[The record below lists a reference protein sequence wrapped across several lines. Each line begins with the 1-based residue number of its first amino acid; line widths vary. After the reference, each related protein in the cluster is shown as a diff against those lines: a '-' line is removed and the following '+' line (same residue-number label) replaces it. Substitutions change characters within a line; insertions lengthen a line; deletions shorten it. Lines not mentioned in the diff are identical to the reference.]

1 VSIHH
6 SHLWNQG
13 PFHPLTIPLRK
24 KGGRDNTGRI
34 SVRSIGGGHKRRLR
48 TVDFWRFYPGIHDV
62 IRIEYDP
69 GRSGHIALIRRRQ
82 GTDGLTAEEL
92 AEIEAVKAEEDQ
104 FRVPREAQLTVKS
117 GWSYILAP
125 DGLRAGDTVQS
136 FRRGIPDGFVEGWK
150 NNPAPGEE
158 ISPRALGLLRTK
170 TLKPGNVLPLYLVPP
185 GQAIHNIAFAA
196 GGKMQAAR
204 SAGCSASVVAHHDA
218 GGEALG
224 GLNVLNMGSQYDAQG
239 RMGKQMGHVLVKMS
253 SGEVRKL
260 SPGAVA
266 TIGTVSKCV
275 TNATLGE
282 SKLTR

>member
-1 VSIHH
+1 MSIHH
-6 SHLWNQG
+6 AHLWNQG

-34 SVRSIGGGHKRRLR
+34 AVRNIGGGHKRRLR

-92 AEIEAVKAEEDQ
+92 AEIEAVKAEEDK

-150 NNPAPGEE
+150 NDPAPGEE

-170 TLKPGNVLPLYLVPP
+170 TLTPGNVLPLYLVPP
-185 GQAIHNIAFAA
+185 GQAIHNIAFTA

-224 GLNVLNMGSQYDAQG
+224 GLNVLNMGSQYDAEG

-253 SGEVRKL
+253 SGEVRKF

-266 TIGTVSKCV
+266 TIGTVSKWV
-275 TNATLGE
+275 PLVLVE
-282 SKLTR
+282 VLLTR